1 MSIDK
6 RMDKD
11 VVHLHNG
18 VLLSHKKE
26 NIWVSSNEVEE
37 PRTYYTEWSESERER
52 EILYTNAY
60 TESRKM
66 VLNNLFRGQQWRN
79 RHR

>member
-52 EILYTNAY
+52 EMSYSNNY
-60 TESRKM
+60 MESRKM
-66 VLNNLFRGQQWRN
+66 VLKNLFKGSN
-79 RHR
+79 GETHRE